1 MPEAKKGAEKEEK
14 LLPHQEQMKLGPNR
28 KEEEQMLESASARAE
43 EDSKALEEMANDVK
57 RIQAEFENYK
67 KRNAKEMS
75 EAREH
80 GSAHFAKSMLELM
93 DDLDAAVE
101 KGEGET
107 KKAMELVRRKFHSIM
122 EREGLHEIKALNE
135 KFDPYRHEAVMS
147 QEHEGEEGRVL
158 SVARKGYMLNGRII
172 RHAMVV
178 VSKKKNGKDEES
190 KEGGGKKE

>member
-1 MPEAKKGAEKEEK
+1 MSEEKKGAEKEEK

-28 KEEEQMLESASARAE
+28 KEEEQLLESATVRAE
-43 EDSKALEEMANDVK
+43 EDSKALEEMANDLR

-80 GSAHFAKSMLELM
+80 GSAHFAKSLLEFM

-101 KGEGET
+101 KGDGET
-107 KKAMELVRRKFHSIM
+107 KKAMELVRRKFHAIL
-122 EREGLHEIKALNE
+122 EKEGLHEIKALGE

-147 QEHEGEEGRVL
+147 QEHEGEESRVL
-158 SVARKGYMLNGRII
+158 SVMRKGYMFNGRII

-178 VSKKKNGKDEES
+178 VSKKKEE
-190 KEGGGKKE
+190 KKEREDEKKS

>member
-1 MPEAKKGAEKEEK
+1 MSEEKKGAEKEEK

-28 KEEEQMLESASARAE
+28 KEEEQLLESATVRAE
-43 EDSKALEEMANDVK
+43 EDSKMLEEMANDLK

-67 KRNAKEMS
+67 KRNAKEMF

-80 GSAHFAKSMLELM
+80 GGAHFAKSLLEFM

-107 KKAMELVRRKFHSIM
+107 KKAMELVRRKFHSIL
-122 EREGLHEIKALNE
+122 EKEGLHEIKALGE

-147 QEHEGEEGRVL
+147 QEHDGEESRVL
-158 SVARKGYMLNGRII
+158 SVMRKGYMFNGRII

-178 VSKKKNGKDEES
+178 VSKKKGE
-190 KEGGGKKE
+190 KKEKEEEKKQ